1 MRYLQRTQTAG
12 PIYNGEITGLIQAYC
27 DAAGEDQKSIS
38 GYMFLLTGAPISW
51 QEKKQTTVP
60 QSTVE
65 AEYATMAHAVK
76 ELIWLQYLLQDLRMM
91 KYALKMLFCNN
102 QGTILLAK

>member
-38 GYMFLLTGAPISW
+38 GYVFLLTSAPISW
-51 QEKKQTTVP
+51 
-60 QSTVE
+60 
-65 AEYATMAHAVK
+65 
-76 ELIWLQYLLQDLRMM
+76 
-91 KYALKMLFCNN
+91 
-102 QGTILLAK
+102 